1 MATQN
6 RQEPQYHPQDPA
18 RPTLSGGDSTS
29 VRMGQLVGTLRA
41 GGFRVLASP
50 MVPVK
55 VQRTFIQRVVYRYWD
70 SRNPAAPGY
79 CAIYL
84 HQIAAE
90 GSLFGWLYSDRES
103 GSSVP
108 VFICYYL
115 PGPLDAAQLENILT
129 CLHAGPM
136 TVPGRGA
143 ASDSL
148 ENLRTPDLWSYRPV
162 RPGVPIL
169 STDTRRHCLRT
180 LAEGRTLDLFI
191 PALPQTSAGP
201 VTARRPDK
209 TPTPGISPLGL
220 LGVIAAVSL
229 AGLLLLLSP
238 GAPVDQ
244 IPPPRPAAQAPLPP
258 APEES
263 PPPAPAPAPQ
273 RKPDPVTPAVPG
285 LPTGTPISEV
295 QVRLGQPTRS
305 YDGYWP
311 NTRAALY
318 ELDLNRITV
327 AYLVDRDSN
336 RVRQTEASFAQS
348 IDLHV
353 MRETLNGMMNDRMT
367 GPIERGLNR
376 VYERDSSRY
385 TFTSGLL
392 EGVIERNS
400 SDRIY
405 MAVWEADLH

>member
-6 RQEPQYHPQDPA
+6 RQEPQYHPQDPLPGDDA
-18 RPTLSGGDSTS
+18 LSTP
-29 VRMGQLVGTLRA
+29 VRSLGQLVGMLKA

-50 MVPVK
+50 IVPVK
-55 VQRTFIQRVVYRYWD
+55 VQRTFIQRIVYRYWD
-70 SRNPAAPGY
+70 SRKPAAPGY

-84 HQIAAE
+84 YQIALE

-115 PGPLDAAQLENILT
+115 PGPLDAAQLDNILT
-129 CLHAGPM
+129 CLHAGPV
-136 TVPGRGA
+136 TLPDRRA
-143 ASDSL
+143 AADSL

-169 STDTRRHCLRT
+169 STDTREYCLRT
-180 LAEGRTLDLFI
+180 LAEGRLLDLFV
-191 PALPQTSAGP
+191 PALPQMPAMP
-201 VTARRPDK
+201 VPTPRPDE
-209 TPTPGISPLGL
+209 TPTPGISPVVL
-220 LGVIAAVSL
+220 LGVVATVAL

-244 IPPPRPAAQAPLPP
+244 TPLPPRPAAQTPLPP
-258 APEES
+258 APEAS
-263 PPPAPAPAPQ
+263 PSQVVPSPQ
-273 RKPDPVTPAVPG
+273 SKSDPVTRSVPG
-285 LPTGTPISEV
+285 LPTGVPISEV
-295 QVRLGQPTRS
+295 QVLLGQPTRS
-305 YDGYWP
+305 YGGYWP

-318 ELDLNRITV
+318 ELDPNRITV
-327 AYLVDRDSN
+327 AYLFDRDSN

-348 IDLHV
+348 IDLRV
-353 MRETLNGMMNDRMT
+353 MRETLNGMSNEGMT
-367 GPIERGLNR
+367 RQIERGLSR
-376 VYERDSSRY
+376 VYKRDSSRY